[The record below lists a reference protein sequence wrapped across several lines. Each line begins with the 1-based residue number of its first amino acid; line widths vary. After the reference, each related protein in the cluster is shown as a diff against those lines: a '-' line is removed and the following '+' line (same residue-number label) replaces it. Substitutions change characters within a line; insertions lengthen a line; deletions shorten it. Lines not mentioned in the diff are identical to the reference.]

1 MFNWAIDGIV
11 PYCVKVHGMYFGRSN
26 LICNSAWDA
35 LLCCSAWDAL
45 VPETG
50 HECMGYTGGGSG
62 VLDQVVVQYPHRYD
76 QVRPAYVVGT
86 TRYDQ
91 VRHHG

>member
-1 MFNWAIDGIV
+1 MHFGVA
-11 PYCVKVHGMYFGRSN
+11 VHGMHLS
-26 LICNSAWDA
+26 LKQ
-35 LLCCSAWDAL
+35 
-45 VPETG
+45 VM
-50 HECMGYTGGGSG
+50 ECMGYTGGGSG

-76 QVRPAYVVGT
+76 QVRPVYAVGT